1 MNPITADEY
10 DAVVQK
16 WKEWQTYPWGK
27 LLYSISRFNIERN
40 LGNHKH
46 NILDVGGGN
55 GFNSIYFAN
64 LGHSVTLLDYSPAML
79 SEAKQA
85 TEQEGLSD
93 KITFCQADV
102 NEIQD
107 LFQEQ
112 RFDLI
117 ICHLMIEFVQE
128 PQSALKNICT
138 LLAPN
143 GLLSVLDA
151 NRYSEVY
158 RQALQANDLVT
169 AYQLIET
176 KEYFHPW
183 FSRQTPLFSSAEMIE
198 ILREAGCTPIGD
210 YGVLCLCAYLPNEP
224 KYDIEYYHAL
234 ERLEQKLT
242 NTYPYP
248 LLARFYQ
255 LLVQKK
261 QVGKSLK
268 GNIGET
274 SNAI

>member
-1 MNPITADEY
+1 MSFDKDIRMNSITADEY
-10 DAVVQK
+10 DAVVPK
-16 WKEWQTYPWGK
+16 WKEWQSFPWGK

-40 LGNHKH
+40 LRNHKY

-55 GFNSIYFAN
+55 GFNSIYFAKQ
-64 LGHSVTLLDYSPAML
+64 GHSVTLLDYSPAML

-85 TEQEGLSD
+85 TEREGLSD

-102 NEIQD
+102 NKIQD
-107 LFQEQ
+107 LFQSQ

-128 PQSALKNICT
+128 PQRALRNICT

-158 RQALQANDLVT
+158 RQAFQANDLV
-169 AYQLIET
+169 AAHQVIET

-198 ILREAGCTPIGD
+198 ILQESGCIPIND

-224 KYDIEYYHAL
+224 KYDIEYYNAL
-234 ERLEQKLT
+234 EQLEKKLT
-242 NTYPYP
+242 GTYPYP

-255 LLVQKK
+255 VLVQKK
-261 QVGKSLK
+261 HVVKS
-268 GNIGET
+268 
-274 SNAI
+274 S